1 MKKNIKFADLKILKH
16 EIFWY
21 ISYNYYSNNGFRN
34 ILILG
39 GEHVCYLTLTE
50 ETFIQNYFILTNL

>member
-16 EIFWY
+16 EILWY

-39 GEHVCYLTLTE
+39 GEHVCYLTLNVRKLSFKT
-50 ETFIQNYFILTNL
+50 TLF

>member
-16 EIFWY
+16 EILWY

>member
-1 MKKNIKFADLKILKH
+1 MKKNVKFADLKILKH
-16 EIFWY
+16 EICWY